1 MNKKAT
7 FSDVECVFNSVEL
20 KFSSAEHRF
29 NTIEH
34 RLSLRIR
41 TNAINDEDNHH

>member
-1 MNKKAT
+1 M
-7 FSDVECVFNSVEL
+7 FSDVERVFNSVEL

-29 NTIEH
+29 STIEH